1 MPCPL
6 PPCGMIT
13 VRAQVRSIR
22 INALGENWGSPGT
35 PSLAPRA
42 DGTANSRNNPPP
54 AAAPTWRKSRR
65 EMPVSRIA
73 GKPRVAWS
81 GIVRPNSVC
90 RVHCRDLG
98 RVFYR
103 RPNAHI
109 GSAPT
114 DIPGHCGVDIG
125 VSRMRRRAQK
135 RASGHDLTRLTV
147 AALHDLG
154 VEPSLLN
161 AGT

>member
-1 MPCPL
+1 MPCPIST
-6 PPCGMIT
+6 CGMINVT
-13 VRAQVRSIR
+13 APVRSIR
-22 INALGENWGSPGT
+22 INAFGENWGSSDT

-54 AAAPTWRKSRR
+54 AAAPTWRK
-65 EMPVSRIA
+65 
-73 GKPRVAWS
+73 
-81 GIVRPNSVC
+81 
-90 RVHCRDLG
+90 
-98 RVFYR
+98 YR

-125 VSRMRRRAQK
+125 VSRMRCRPQK

-161 AGT
+161 TGT